1 MYIRKSGRKI
11 HSFYNK
17 ELKKKKEVPFYFK
30 ERLRMRNKMATE
42 KGKKVYG
49 LRKITVEPVYG
60 NIKQNLGFREFL
72 LRGLEKVKIEM
83 NLACIAHNLQKIW
96 RLSQADAR

>member
-1 MYIRKSGRKI
+1 MEKDDS
-11 HSFYNK
+11 
-17 ELKKKKEVPFYFK
+17 KKAY
-30 ERLRMRNKMATE
+30 A
-42 KGKKVYG
+42 

-72 LRGLEKVKIEM
+72 LRGLEKVKIEL

-96 RLSQADAR
+96 RLRQAKGC